1 MEHRTVT
8 PFFTPLIDV
17 KANLCGFLNG
27 TDNNLA
33 VKWVTD
39 MISKTIPK
47 DLLHPCPYIGEI
59 KAYNCS
65 LQIGPEMSVF
75 FVGRY
80 RTRARVFDDQDDNIF
95 TVLVEMD
102 LT

>member
-1 MEHRTVT
+1 MKYRTVT

-27 TDNNLA
+27 TEKNVA
-33 VKWVTD
+33 TKWLTD
-39 MISKTIPK
+39 MISKTMPK
-47 DLLHPCPYIGEI
+47 NLLHSCPYIGEI

-75 FVGRY
+75 FPGRY
-80 RTRARVFDDQDDNIF
+80 RTQARVFNDRDENIF

-102 LT
+102 LS